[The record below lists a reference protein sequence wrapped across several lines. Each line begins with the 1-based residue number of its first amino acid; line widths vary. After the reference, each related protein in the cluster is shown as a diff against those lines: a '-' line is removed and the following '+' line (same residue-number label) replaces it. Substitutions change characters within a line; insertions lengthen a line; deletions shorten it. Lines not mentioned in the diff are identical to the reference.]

1 MKKIHTCAS
10 SYLMSLHNIQNSFYQ
25 QSRYLKLGLTF
36 FALFSPLWGDESKN
50 DKEAIYRLPDYVI
63 TASRFPEV
71 IDELSPS
78 VSYISL
84 EQLESSHWQSL
95 SDVLLQMPGAFLVSN
110 GGMGTVTS
118 LFTRGSESNHTTFLL
133 NGRRLPSG
141 FSGNYDV
148 GQISL
153 VNLSSVDMV
162 RGDNSSLHGDGA
174 IGGVVNLR
182 SAKATIGLKQ
192 SVQVEG
198 GSDDFTHCN
207 YSYAF
212 RDDRINLTFSFDK
225 ASSDGYRPKEFYE
238 RNSGNLYFAYTINEA
253 LVVDFQWYGVDSE
266 LGVPGNSNWWNSSG
280 ISNEKNFTNM
290 ELYSP
295 QIEYK
300 VSENSKLKLLYTYS
314 ENILESLDTGYKD
327 GLDKEQVNS
336 YDLSYEYNS
345 PKKALHHLMGY
356 SLDER
361 KYNRIGAGTYGKKY
375 NYKFKEMALFS
386 QSAFRIDN
394 HNTIKLG
401 ARYSNYNHSYNDG
414 WTGNLQYLHRLKNFD
429 DIRLFFKAS
438 VGSSPPEFSILK
450 SDWEDILSDN
460 YGLEKVRSLEFGYKQ
475 RFASKAELGMIFF
488 RSYIDN
494 LADSANDSNGVLRY
508 STVDTKQRGLEAYFR
523 SPKNQPLSYE
533 LSYTYLDAI
542 VEDSA
547 EDGIYFNS
555 DIGAQLIRRPVH
567 KLLLAMQWKLNKKY
581 SVGAQFIRAID
592 REDPSGTRFDDL
604 SLLRLLG
611 NYDLNEQW
619 RIYWRIENALDEECE
634 WTSGYAVS
642 PRTYN
647 LGTQL
652 KF

>member
-1 MKKIHTCAS
+1 
-10 SYLMSLHNIQNSFYQ
+10 MSLHNIRNSFYQ

-36 FALFSPLWGDESKN
+36 FAFFSPIWGDESKN
-50 DKEAIYRLPDYVI
+50 DKGAVYRLPDYVV

-182 SAKATIGLKQ
+182 SAKATVGLKQ

-198 GSDDFTHCN
+198 GSDDFAHCN

-225 ASSDGYRPKEFYE
+225 ACSDGYRPKEFYE
-238 RNSGNLYFAYTINEA
+238 RNSSNLYFSYTINEA
-253 LVVDFQWYGVDSE
+253 VVVDFQWYGVDSE
-266 LGVPGNSNWWNSSG
+266 LGVPGNSNWWNSYG
-280 ISNEKNFTNM
+280 ISNEKNITNM

-336 YDLSYEYNS
+336 YDLSYEYSS

-361 KYNRIGAGTYGKKY
+361 KYSRIGAGTSGQKY

-401 ARYSNYNHSYNDG
+401 ARYSNYNQSYNDG
-414 WTGNLQYLHRLKNFD
+414 WTGNFQYLHRLKNFD

-438 VGSSPPEFSILK
+438 AGSSPPEFSILK

-508 STVDTKQRGLEAYFR
+508 SPVDTKQRGLEAYFR
-523 SPKNQPLSYE
+523 SFKNQPLSYE